1 MANWKL
7 QCAMWNGECRAVRPN
22 AAPRGRA
29 RAPRATAVRA
39 VREPVVQIEGRRRAR
54 EFQERRSYKGWIC
67 FRACET
73 ADAGVNST
81 LAFVISRFLL
91 TERTVHTTQSDL
103 QFKQYV
109 LAPLWVDFYF
119 REQARHFELVPSRE
133 TASSGS
139 QLG

>member
-1 MANWKL
+1 MRDGIV
-7 QCAMWNGECRAVRPN
+7 GEADSRPV
-22 AAPRGRA
+22 P
-29 RAPRATAVRA
+29 
-39 VREPVVQIEGRRRAR
+39 GRRLCCSCSD
-54 EFQERRSYKGWIC
+54 RRTATGQGVPRTSYKGWIC

-81 LAFVISRFLL
+81 LAWFVISRLL
-91 TERTVHTTQSDL
+91 TIVPNV